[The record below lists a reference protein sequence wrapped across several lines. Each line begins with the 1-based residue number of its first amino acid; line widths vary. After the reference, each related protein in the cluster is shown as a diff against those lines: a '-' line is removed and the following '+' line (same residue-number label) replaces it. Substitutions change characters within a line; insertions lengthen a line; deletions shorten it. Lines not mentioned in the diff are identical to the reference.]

1 MFNEILHSKWFTVI
15 ALIVAGFLVISFLKI
30 EPALVATNK
39 ELNNL
44 DKKIAE
50 VKRSAS
56 ELERLGDYLNSDAYF
71 ERQAR
76 LKLNY
81 KKPDEKVVYVYQKT
95 QDSSVEAVN
104 NVVRPSKIFE
114 SKYIKNLKSW
124 WEYLADKRG
133 GF

>member
-1 MFNEILHSKWFTVI
+1 MFNDILHSKWFTI
-15 ALIVAGFLVISFLKI
+15 GALIAAGFFVVSFLKI

-56 ELERLGDYLNSDAYF
+56 ELERLGGYLNSDAYF

-81 KKPDEKVVYVYQKT
+81 KKPDERVVYVYQKT
-95 QDSSVEAVN
+95 PDGRIGSAKN
-104 NVVRPSKIFE
+104 RP
-114 SKYIKNLKSW
+114 
-124 WEYLADKRG
+124 R
-133 GF
+133 